1 MSERS
6 SWAVVFGGPSPEH
19 EISILTGLQ
28 SERVLAKA
36 GETVTPIY
44 WAPTGGWFVVPAGT
58 EARDYLEGVPAG
70 SKPVDIRLGADPG
83 LFLKGRLRSERLE
96 IDAALSCLHGGL
108 GEGGGFAGLFGLLG
122 IPATGSTLY
131 ASAVGMDKLAFGGLM
146 ATAGIPSLPR
156 AALLADGEPG
166 FAGPYIVKPRFGGSS
181 IGIEIV
187 DDLAAARVL
196 ARTSTHLRAG
206 AVVEPYRRDLVD
218 LNISFRT
225 APQIEVSPLERPLRG
240 EEGGVYSYAQK
251 YLAGQAGE
259 GAGLSTAPRE
269 LPAQVP
275 DAVTERAGDLA
286 RQVAAVTRLTG
297 VVRVD
302 LLYDAATE
310 ELFVNEVNSVP
321 GAMALYLWAPVRP
334 ASQVLLDA
342 LVEARDAGV
351 PAVASGF
358 GSGAAL
364 RAAGGISGKLV
375 GLDGPRG

>member
-28 SERVLAKA
+28 SERVLTRA
-36 GETVTPIY
+36 GESVIPLY
-44 WAPTGGWFVVPAGT
+44 WSPTGAWFVVPSGT
-58 EARDYLEGVPAG
+58 EARDYLEGAPSG
-70 SKPVDIRLGADPG
+70 SRPVEIRLGADPG
-83 LFLKGRLRSERLE
+83 LFVKGRMRSERLD
-96 IDAALSCLHGGL
+96 IDAALSCLHGGI
-108 GEGGGFAGLFGLLG
+108 GEGGGFAGLFALLG
-122 IPATGSTLY
+122 VPATGSSLY
-131 ASAVGMDKLAFGGLM
+131 ASALGMDKLAFGAVM
-146 ATAGIPSLPR
+146 VAAGVPSLER
-156 AALLADGEPG
+156 APLDAVSEPA
-166 FAGPYIVKPRFGGSS
+166 FDGPYIVKPRFGGSS

-196 ARTSTHLRAG
+196 LRTSTHLRAG
-206 AVVEPYRRDLVD
+206 AVVEPFRSDLVD

-225 APQIEVSPLERPLRG
+225 APTLEVSDLERPLRG
-240 EEGGVYSYAQK
+240 TEGGVYSYAEK

-259 GAGLSTAPRE
+259 QAGLATAPRE

-275 DAVTERAGDLA
+275 AEVTTLSGDLA
-286 RQVAAVTRLTG
+286 RRVAAVTRLTG

-302 LLYDAATE
+302 LLYNPTTLD
-310 ELFVNEVNSVP
+310 LYVNEVNSVP
-321 GAMALYLWAPVRP
+321 GAMALYLWAPKHG
-334 ASQVLLDA
+334 AGEILLDA

-351 PAVASGF
+351 PTVASGF

-375 GLDGPRG
+375 GLEGPRG

>member
-28 SERVLAKA
+28 SERVLTRA
-36 GETVTPIY
+36 GHSVTPLY
-44 WAPTGGWFVVPAGT
+44 WAQTGGWFVVPLGT

-83 LFLKGRLRSERLE
+83 LVVKQRLRAERLG

-146 ATAGIPSLPR
+146 TAAGIPSLPR
-156 AALLADGEPG
+156 AALEPDVEPG

-187 DDLAAARVL
+187 DDIATARVL
-196 ARTSTHLRAG
+196 TRTSTHLRAG
-206 AVVEPYRRDLVD
+206 AVVEPFREDLID

-225 APQIEVSPLERPLRG
+225 APQLEVSELERPLRG
-240 EEGGVYSYAQK
+240 PKGGVYSYAEK

-259 GAGLSTAPRE
+259 EAGLSTAPRE
-269 LPAQVP
+269 MPAQVP
-275 DAVTERAGDLA
+275 DAVTALAGELA
-286 RQVAAVTRLTG
+286 RRVAAVTRLTG
-297 VVRVD
+297 VVRLDFLYNPETHD
-302 LLYDAATE
+302 LY
-310 ELFVNEVNSVP
+310 VNEVNSVP
-321 GAMALYLWAPVRP
+321 GAMALYLWAPLRP
-334 ASQVLLDA
+334 AAEVLVDA

-364 RAAGGISGKLV
+364 RAAGGITGKLV
-375 GLDGPRG
+375 GLDGPRA